1 MLLKV
6 YRRRHTKS
14 DKFISAIFNAKTQRR
29 EGAEKMN
36 QPLHPCAFAPLR

>member
-6 YRRRHTKS
+6 YRRKQAKS
-14 DKFISAIFNAKTQRR
+14 DKFIPAIFNAKAQRR

>member
-6 YRRRHTKS
+6 YRRQQAKS

-29 EGAEKMN
+29 EGAEK
-36 QPLHPCAFAPLR
+36 